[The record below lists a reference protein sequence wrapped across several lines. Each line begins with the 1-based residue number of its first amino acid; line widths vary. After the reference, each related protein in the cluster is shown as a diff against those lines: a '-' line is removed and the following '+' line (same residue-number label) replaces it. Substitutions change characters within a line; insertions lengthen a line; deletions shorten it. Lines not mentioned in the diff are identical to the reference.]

1 MNSKVTYIIGGIFTA
16 YLLFVAVVIFV
27 YEPQPEDRA
36 WDDRQAFNLQKMSEV
51 SFGQSLDEIR
61 TLLGSADFVEAKT
74 GIDGQYQ
81 VMYYRTHHIKSDGE
95 TTKEECTPLLFR
107 DNLLIAW
114 GQDTEDQY
122 FAVPVTNLPPQ

>member
-1 MNSKVTYIIGGIFTA
+1 MNSKVTYIIGGIFIS

-36 WDDRQAFNLQKMSEV
+36 WDDRQAFNLQQMSDI
-51 SFGQSLDEIR
+51 SFGQSLNEIR
-61 TLLGSADFVEAKT
+61 ALLGRADFVEAKT
-74 GIDGQYQ
+74 AIDGQYQ

-114 GQDTEDQY
+114 GQDTEEQY
-122 FAVPVTNLPPQ
+122 FSVPITSQAPQ

>member
-36 WDDRQAFNLQKMSEV
+36 WDDRQAFNLQKISAIH
-51 SFGQSLDEIR
+51 FGQSLDDIR
-61 TLLGSADFVEAKT
+61 TLLGRADFVEAKT

-81 VMYYRTHHIKSDGE
+81 VMYYRTHHLKSDGE
-95 TTKEECTPLLFR
+95 TTKDECTPLLFR

-114 GQDTEDQY
+114 GQDTEEQY
-122 FAVPVTNLPPQ
+122 FAVPITHQDPQ

>member
-1 MNSKVTYIIGGIFTA
+1 MNAKVTYIIGGIFTA

-36 WDDRQAFNLQKMSEV
+36 WDDRQAFNLQKMSEI
-51 SFGQSLDEIR
+51 SFGQHLEEIR
-61 TLLGSADFVEAKT
+61 TLLGRADFVEAKT

-81 VMYYRTHHIKSDGE
+81 VMYYRTHHMKSDGE

-114 GQDTEDQY
+114 GQDTQKQY
-122 FAVPVTNLPPQ
+122 FAIPIAN

>member
-36 WDDRQAFNLQKMSEV
+36 WDDRQAFNLQKISTI

-61 TLLGSADFVEAKT
+61 TLLGRADFVEAKT

-81 VMYYRTHHIKSDGE
+81 VMYYRTHHLKSDGE
-95 TTKEECTPLLFR
+95 TTKDECTPLLFR
-107 DNLLIAW
+107 DKLLIAW
-114 GQDTEDQY
+114 GQDTEAQY
-122 FAVPVTNLPPQ
+122 FAVPITRQDPQ